1 MLNWGDIEDQ
11 IPEKWRN
18 KVLALLA
25 VILLAALLV
34 GLANGIKSLIGSDT
48 KHPSVGRMIDAIHA
62 EGHLNDGDLQ
72 LIVEVLSR
80 RTGNENNTPEEAEN
94 HRKALAQ
101 VVTET
106 VDAKDKTTG
115 AALALIA
122 EGRVEEGLSL
132 LESEAETDSEQA
144 ARRWRELGVLL
155 SNRSVLRAI
164 AAYEKS
170 LASNPEQFSV
180 NIALIRLYQTSGDL
194 EQAQRQIAAADMNR
208 TTRREHSVLLDEKGD
223 VKRASGDSQGALAD
237 YRESLKIRRALAQDD
252 PANAEHRRGLSV
264 SLEKIGDVHQQLGNF
279 SEALAFYRKS
289 LPLAKQLAQ
298 TDPDSVRFQQD
309 LKITE
314 GRISE
319 LESLSNQ

>member
-132 LESEAETDSEQA
+132 LESEAETDSAQA

-170 LASNPEQFSV
+170 LASN
-180 NIALIRLYQTSGDL
+180 
-194 EQAQRQIAAADMNR
+194 
-208 TTRREHSVLLDEKGD
+208 
-223 VKRASGDSQGALAD
+223 
-237 YRESLKIRRALAQDD
+237 
-252 PANAEHRRGLSV
+252 LS
-264 SLEKIGDVHQQLGNF
+264 SF
-279 SEALAFYRKS
+279 
-289 LPLAKQLAQ
+289 P
-298 TDPDSVRFQQD
+298 
-309 LKITE
+309 
-314 GRISE
+314 
-319 LESLSNQ
+319 